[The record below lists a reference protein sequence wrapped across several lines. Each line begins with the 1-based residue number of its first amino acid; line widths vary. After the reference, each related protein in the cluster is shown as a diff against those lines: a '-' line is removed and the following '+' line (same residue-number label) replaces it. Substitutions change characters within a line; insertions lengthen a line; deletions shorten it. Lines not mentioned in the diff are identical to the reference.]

1 MSNMKI
7 EKFNIRVYGLLFN
20 PNNEVLVVDEEEYG
34 LRFTKF
40 PGGGLEFGEG
50 LHDGLKREWMEE
62 LQTEVDIVRHLYTT
76 DFFQASAFNPGHQ
89 LISIYYEVKLIRPIE
104 ATIHIHPFSFSDT
117 TTEKLCFRW
126 AQVSD
131 SLLKQLTF
139 PIDKLVAGQFVH
151 TISADA

>member
-20 PNNEVLVVDEEEYG
+20 HNKEVLVVDEEEYG

-40 PGGGLEFGEG
+40 PGGGLELGEG

-104 ATIHIHPFSFSDT
+104 TTIHMHPYSFSDSVV
-117 TTEKLCFRW
+117 EKLCFRW
-126 AQVSD
+126 AKIDD
-131 SLLKQLTF
+131 SLIQQLTF
-139 PIDKLVAGQFVH
+139 PIDKLVAEQFVH